1 MPVRDRR
8 PEDERPLFRAVN
20 EQRLIGPVGGGQE
33 GQEETQGTAGSQTAT
48 QAAEASQGEKGP
60 IARAVDKA
68 QENNWVYP
76 SMAEKAREK
85 GLLDKADA
93 VLNRAKAQL
102 GGT

>member
-8 PEDERPLFRAVN
+8 PEDDRPLFRAVN

-33 GQEETQGTAGSQTAT
+33 RQEEPHGAGEAQTSQAGGTH
-48 QAAEASQGEKGP
+48 QGERGP

-76 SMAEKAREK
+76 AMADKAREK
-85 GLLDKADA
+85 GLLDKADEI
-93 VLNRAKAQL
+93 LNRVKTQL
-102 GGT
+102 GGK

>member
-20 EQRLIGPVGGGQE
+20 EQRLIGPVGVQE
-33 GQEETQGTAGSQTAT
+33 SQEESNG
-48 QAAEASQGEKGP
+48 AEASSQSEGAFQGGQGP
-60 IARAVDKA
+60 IARAIDRA

-85 GLLDKADA
+85 GLLDKADEIFSKI
-93 VLNRAKAQL
+93 KAQL
-102 GGT
+102 GGR